1 MYTKSDNLEIVMGN
15 ETDKIIKE
23 LFKSFL
29 QKNQEGLSKSMK
41 GNDFVFDS
49 VDLLQNHF
57 QKISLKKDRSY
68 VNSPK
73 QLKNKNVSISPKN
86 KHGKCFPYAVIFATS
101 YQNIK
106 SQPERSSNIK
116 FFIDQFDWKK
126 IDFLV
131 QQKDQK
137 KFELNNNLISL
148 NILFEPYNNEKI
160 RLAYKSKYN
169 NKHKN

>member
-1 MYTKSDNLEIVMGN
+1 MYAKSDNLEIVMGN

-73 QLKNKNVSISPKN
+73 
-86 KHGKCFPYAVIFATS
+86 
-101 YQNIK
+101 
-106 SQPERSSNIK
+106 
-116 FFIDQFDWKK
+116 
-126 IDFLV
+126 
-131 QQKDQK
+131 
-137 KFELNNNLISL
+137 
-148 NILFEPYNNEKI
+148 
-160 RLAYKSKYN
+160 
-169 NKHKN
+169 